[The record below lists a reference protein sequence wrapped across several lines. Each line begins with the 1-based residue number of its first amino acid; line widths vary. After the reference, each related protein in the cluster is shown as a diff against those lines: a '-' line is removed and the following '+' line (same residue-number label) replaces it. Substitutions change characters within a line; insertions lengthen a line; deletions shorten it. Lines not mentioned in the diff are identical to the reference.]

1 MNALF
6 CKAKAAPPFPIRST
20 HRTHVGRVR
29 SVNEDRVLDASD
41 RMLWVIA
48 DGMGGHKAGDVAAE
62 TLVAHLGA
70 TTAID
75 NAATLTQALIQAN
88 DLIRA
93 QTDGQGGTTV
103 VSLRIDN
110 AVATLSWAG
119 DSRAYLIRDGE
130 LRLLTHDH
138 SVVQQLVD
146 AGVITAE
153 QALHH
158 PHANVITNALGTSA
172 EVRIDTAEVN
182 LIAGDRI
189 LLCSDGLSRSL
200 SERDVVGDCGL
211 DPLADRMLTNALQ
224 RDGQDNI
231 SLILVEIAAS

>member
-6 CKAKAAPPFPIRST
+6 RKPKTIPPFAIRST
-20 HRTHVGRVR
+20 SRTHVGRVR
-29 SVNEDRVLDASD
+29 SVNEDRLLDAPE
-41 RMLWVIA
+41 RALWVIA
-48 DGMGGHKAGDVAAE
+48 DGMGGHKAGDVAAD
-62 TLVAHLGA
+62 TLVAHLEA
-70 TTAID
+70 STAITD
-75 NAATLTQALIQAN
+75 AATLKDALIQAN

-93 QTDGQGGTTV
+93 QTEGQGGTTV
-103 VSLRIDN
+103 VALQVAER
-110 AVATLSWAG
+110 VATLSWAG

-146 AGVITAE
+146 AGVITTD

-172 EVRIDTAEVN
+172 EVRIDTVTVD
-182 LIAGDRI
+182 LIPHDRI

-200 SERDVVGDCGL
+200 SDRDVAGDCGL